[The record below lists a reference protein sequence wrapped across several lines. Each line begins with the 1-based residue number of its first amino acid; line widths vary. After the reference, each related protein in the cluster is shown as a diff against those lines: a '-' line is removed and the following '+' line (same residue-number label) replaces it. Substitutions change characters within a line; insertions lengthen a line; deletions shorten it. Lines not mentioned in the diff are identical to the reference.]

1 MTGTA
6 AEIAL
11 LDATD
16 QAAPVR
22 DAEVSTTALVEVA
35 IERIEQLNPV
45 LGAVVTTLHDQAR
58 TAVAVGL
65 RQPGGP
71 AAFHLRI
78 ERRVCSRRRRAAGA
92 PWRTATT
99 SVVRVARRRLPAGRC
114 ALDGFR
120 IDPQQHLR
128 QATQRPGHIAPW
140 SRGRRR
146 CGARRR
152 RGSTRISIAR
162 PGSPRRGQTA
172 ASAAPCR
179 G

>member
-16 QAAPVR
+16 QADLVR
-22 DAEVSTTALVEVA
+22 DGEVSTTALVEVA

-58 TAVAVGL
+58 TGVAVGL
-65 RQPGGP
+65 PQPGGP

-92 PWRTATT
+92 
-99 SVVRVARRRLPAGRC
+99 
-114 ALDGFR
+114 
-120 IDPQQHLR
+120 H
-128 QATQRPGHIAPW
+128 
-140 SRGRRR
+140 
-146 CGARRR
+146 GARQQPRWFASPAADFPR
-152 RGSTRISIAR
+152 AGARSTASASIRSSTSAR
-162 PGSPRRGQTA
+162 PH
-172 ASAAPCR
+172 SARAT
-179 G
+179 